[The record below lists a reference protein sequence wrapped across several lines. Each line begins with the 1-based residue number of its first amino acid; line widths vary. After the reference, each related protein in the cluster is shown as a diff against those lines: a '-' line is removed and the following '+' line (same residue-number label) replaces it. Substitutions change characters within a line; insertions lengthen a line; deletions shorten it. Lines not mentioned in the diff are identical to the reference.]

1 MILETGKP
9 LSLDFYLRKA
19 LPEELNIFNHIYLVS
34 DTPLLKSNKI
44 VEKTKYENAI
54 KFILQGDLQGHCLCF
69 IDTYEHK
76 LESTQLNELQSIF
89 KESANILLGN
99 TLSAL
104 EKNYLVSIS
113 HPMEQGR
120 LSSYKIEDSFDSYS
134 TSYKLIYNLKEY
146 YVRLVF
152 QIREKR

>member
-1 MILETGKP
+1 MKKVSLLSIVTLLLINFSAFAGKKSQTKKNPLDQILDVAEKRSTKSGQYIAEAESIIAFGEKLYGILERGEPT
-9 LSLDFYLRKA
+9 FA
-19 LPEELNIFNHIYLVS
+19 LNN
-34 DTPLLKSNKI
+34 
-44 VEKTKYENAI
+44 
-54 KFILQGDLQGHCLCF
+54 
-69 IDTYEHK
+69 
-76 LESTQLNELQSIF
+76 
-89 KESANILLGN
+89 GN

-152 QIREKR
+152 QIREKRWSNFSLNLFAISL